1 MVIVEIFIRNPIK
14 LFYLIFITRG
24 VYRLQNKWKIK
35 AYYDTSIIILA
46 LISVVLVILGF
57 TDLIDLEKPPYSI
70 VDLVIWFV
78 FLVDYI
84 WRFSISKSKWS
95 FIINNIF
102 DLLAILPLNA
112 IFTVFRLG
120 RIFRLARLT
129 KLVKLTRLLRI
140 IGLTGKLEKKLK
152 IFLRTNGLIYILY
165 VNFFIVLVGSSILS
179 VVEEKSFSDSV
190 WWSLVTVTTVG
201 YGDIVPSSLFGKWLA
216 VLLML
221 VGIGTIGMLTSSLTN
236 FFVKDESKT
245 QINLDKLYKE
255 IENQRQLIESQDKK
269 LEELNQMVKELLKK
283 C

>member
-14 LFYLIFITRG
+14 LFYLLFITRG

-57 TDLIDLEKPPYSI
+57 TDLIDLEKSPYSI
-70 VDLVIWFV
+70 IDLVIWFV

-245 QINLDKLYKE
+245 QIKLDKLYKE
-255 IENQRQLIESQDKK
+255 IENQRQLIESQNKK
-269 LEELNQMVKELLKK
+269 LEELNQMVKDLLKK
-283 C
+283 S

>member
-1 MVIVEIFIRNPIK
+1 M
-14 LFYLIFITRG
+14 
-24 VYRLQNKWKIK
+24 QNKWKLK
-35 AYYDTSIIILA
+35 EYYDTSIIILA

-57 TDLIDLEKPPYSI
+57 TDLIDLEKSPYSI
-70 VDLVIWFV
+70 IDLVIWFV

-129 KLVKLTRLLRI
+129 KLVKLSRLLRI

-179 VVEEKSFSDSV
+179 VVEEKTFSDSV

-245 QINLDKLYKE
+245 QINLAKLYKE

>member
-129 KLVKLTRLLRI
+129 KLVKLSRLLRI

-179 VVEEKSFSDSV
+179 VVEEKTFSDSV

-245 QINLDKLYKE
+245 QINLAKLYKE

>member
-1 MVIVEIFIRNPIK
+1 M
-14 LFYLIFITRG
+14 
-24 VYRLQNKWKIK
+24 QNKWKIK

-46 LISVVLVILGF
+46 LISVVLVIFSF
-57 TDLIDLEKPPYSI
+57 TDLIDLENPPYSI
-70 VDLVIWFV
+70 IDLVLWLV

-179 VVEEKSFSDSV
+179 VVEEKTFSDSV

-201 YGDIVPSSLFGKWLA
+201 YGDIVPTSIFGKWLA

-221 VGIGTIGMLTSSLTN
+221 VGIETIGMLTSALTN
-236 FFVKDESKT
+236 FFVKDNPDEQKK
-245 QINLDKLYKE
+245 LDKLQDE
-255 IENQRQLIESQDKK
+255 LITQRILVEKQSEKI
-269 LEELNQMVKELLKK
+269 EELHRMIQDLLEKNSFGHTK
-283 C
+283 TTRRVVFYNPAKSLIS

>member
-1 MVIVEIFIRNPIK
+1 M
-14 LFYLIFITRG
+14 
-24 VYRLQNKWKIK
+24 QNKWKIK

-70 VDLVIWFV
+70 IDLVIWFV

-129 KLVKLTRLLRI
+129 KLVKLSRLLRI

-221 VGIGTIGMLTSSLTN
+221 VGIGTIGMLTSALTN
-236 FFVKDESKT
+236 FFVKDNPDEQKK
-245 QINLDKLYKE
+245 LDKLQDE
-255 IENQRQLIESQDKK
+255 LITQRILVEKQSEKI
-269 LEELNQMVKELLKK
+269 EELHRMIQDLLEKNSFGHTK
-283 C
+283 TTRRVVFYNPAKSLIS